1 MNKDNFYV
9 GVQLVIFTAY
19 LLTPAA
25 VVVGVGTYGA
35 VLGGILA
42 IVGLAIIAISVLQL
56 NKNLSPFP
64 TPKKEGQLIT
74 SGLYAIV
81 RHPIYLGILVSFS
94 GYAIYSGSVM
104 RMVITILLG
113 FLFHYKSTYEEELL
127 TQKFEAYQIY
137 QKKTKKIFP
146 FV

>member
-35 VLGGILA
+35 VLGGTLA
-42 IVGLAIIAISVLQL
+42 VVGLAIIAISVLQL

>member
-94 GYAIYSGSVM
+94 GYAIYSGSAM
-104 RMVITILLG
+104 RMVITVFLG